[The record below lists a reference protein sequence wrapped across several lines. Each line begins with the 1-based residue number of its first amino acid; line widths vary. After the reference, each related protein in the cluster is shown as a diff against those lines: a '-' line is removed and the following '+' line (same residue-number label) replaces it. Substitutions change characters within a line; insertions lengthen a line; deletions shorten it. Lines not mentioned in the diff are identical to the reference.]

1 MGKESGLMGN
11 TFLGFLMFPDVSCH
25 LPWNHSWVFSK
36 TLGHLFGGTQ
46 VYRVFEKPFTPG
58 LEAQLLVVN
67 HSTLTIEEEIFDE
80 GKQTDPRQ

>member
-11 TFLGFLMFPDVSCH
+11 TFLGFLMFPAICPEATIECFRK
-25 LPWNHSWVFSK
+25 PWDPSLWRYPGLSG
-36 TLGHLFGGTQ
+36 LW
-46 VYRVFEKPFTPG
+46 KPFTPG